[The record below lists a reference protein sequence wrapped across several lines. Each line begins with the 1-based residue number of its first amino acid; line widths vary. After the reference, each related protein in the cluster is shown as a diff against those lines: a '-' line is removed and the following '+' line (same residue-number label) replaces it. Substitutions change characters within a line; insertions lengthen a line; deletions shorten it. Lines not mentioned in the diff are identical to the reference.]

1 MKKFVSIMLAL
12 AMSMS
17 LAACGADSSSDASS
31 DSQSSSDAASG
42 EKVVKIG
49 VFEPATGDSGAGG
62 KQEMLGMQYANHMTP
77 TVDIGGE
84 TYKVELVYADNGS
97 DSAKAP
103 TAASELV
110 SKDVSLVLGTYGS
123 SCAIAGGPI
132 FGEAGLA
139 AIGVTCTNPNVT
151 AGNDY
156 YFRICFLDP
165 FQGSVM
171 ANFAKDEFSA
181 ANAYVLSML
190 GEDYGSGL
198 ATYFVNAFEDL
209 GGTVTS
215 EQFPEGTSDFS
226 AYIQNAINA
235 GADVIFAP
243 CATTYAAQIITQAAS
258 AGFDKPITAGD
269 TWESSVILDAQ
280 KGTSVQ
286 VYCSTFFDENDDSGA
301 AKEFVTGFKEWLNAD
316 SQKLTNNGGNDIVAA
331 VSALGYDGYMVALE
345 AIKAAGSTDGTAIRD
360 ALYGVNYDGV
370 TGNITFDQTTGDA
383 NKDMAY
389 IKKAADG
396 AFEFVKTQSVE
407 G

>member
-84 TYKVELVYADNGS
+84 TYNVELVEVDNQS
-97 DSAKAP
+97 STDKAV
-103 TAASELV
+103 TAAQELV
-110 SKDVSLVLGTYGS
+110 SKKVSIVLGSYGS
-123 SCAIAGGPI
+123 GCSIAAAPTFQAASI
-132 FGEAGLA
+132 P
-139 AIGVTCTNPNVT
+139 AIGCSCTNPAVT
-151 AGNDY
+151 EANPY
-156 YFRICFLDP
+156 YFRVCFLDP

-286 VYCSTFFDENDDSGA
+286 VYCSTFFDENDDSGI

-345 AIKAAGSTDGTAIRD
+345 AIKTAGSTDGTAIRD
-360 ALYGVNYDGV
+360 ALAGLSIDAV
-370 TGNITFDQTTGDA
+370 TGSISFDANGDA
-383 NKDMAY
+383 IKSTAY
-389 IKKAADG
+389 IKQAIDGGFQFYKVQNAD
-396 AFEFVKTQSVE
+396 
-407 G
+407 